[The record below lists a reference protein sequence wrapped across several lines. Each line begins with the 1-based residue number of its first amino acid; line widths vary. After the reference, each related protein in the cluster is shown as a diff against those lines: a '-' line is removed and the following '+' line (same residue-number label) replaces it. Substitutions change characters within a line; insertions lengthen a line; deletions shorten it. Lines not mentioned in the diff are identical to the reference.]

1 MQRSGTAF
9 PVGLYG
15 MLLFALC
22 WLTLP
27 SLFAPAERLVL
38 GAAALPQRWVGAVGG
53 SPVQAAEPEV
63 ERRLAELRADLRART
78 EKHDI
83 GAGAAFMPADW
94 RPVHCAVLATNGRG
108 GGGEP
113 DELLL
118 DHSYA
123 ELAGCSKFLTKGDVL
138 LGYLARPGEGVAV
151 DDRPEDP
158 ARVLLLNH
166 RRARPVHAET
176 AVEGARLA
184 MVVGPAAAVDPAP
197 LRTELW
203 SHPFVAA
210 QLRIGGQ
217 PVHVAPLEQAID
229 QPPAGLWI
237 GRSLIWG
244 YEGSDGG
251 APITIGVYVD
261 PPFAPRSLSHVVAWR
276 PGDAARPEPD
286 ASSPRVRRVAGVLR
300 PLPGDERFLL
310 TADAEIP
317 DGAAVEHAGVCLGT
331 ARRIAFGQALVTS
344 AFRRGRT
351 WNLILLPHVP
361 TARPREVA
369 AEVVGV
375 AGGLVTLRCR
385 ADAYTASDDALP
397 EGYLFTGSNGRHCPP
412 GLFLGLAAPTAVHG
426 ELTVQRPLTVGAQV
440 VHAVVGDSIP

>member
-1 MQRSGTAF
+1 A
-9 PVGLYG
+9 
-15 MLLFALC
+15 
-22 WLTLP
+22 
-27 SLFAPAERLVL
+27 L
-38 GAAALPQRWVGAVGG
+38 GAASLPQHWLGVLGG
-53 SPVQAAEPEV
+53 SPVQAAEPDV
-63 ERRLAELRADLRART
+63 EQRLAELRADLRART

-123 ELAGCSKFLTKGDVL
+123 DLAGCSPFLTKGDVL

-158 ARVLLLNH
+158 ARVVLLNH

-176 AVEGARLA
+176 AVAGTRLA

-210 QLRIGGQ
+210 QLRLGGQ
-217 PVHVAPLEQAID
+217 PVHIAPLELAID

-244 YEGSDGG
+244 YEGSDGSP
-251 APITIGVYVD
+251 PITIGVYVD

-276 PGDAARPEPD
+276 APD
-286 ASSPRVRRVAGVLR
+286 AMPATEVEAKPRHRRVPGVLR
-300 PLPGDERFLL
+300 PLQGDERFLL
-310 TADAEIP
+310 TAEVEIP
-317 DGAAVEHAGVCLGT
+317 DGAAIEHAGVCLGT
-331 ARRIAFGQALVTS
+331 ARRVAFGQALVTS

-369 AEVVGV
+369 AEVVDV
-375 AGGLVTLRCR
+375 VGGLVTLRCR
-385 ADAYTASDDALP
+385 ADAYTAADDVLP

-412 GLFLGLAAPTAVHG
+412 GLFLGLATPTSVHG
-426 ELTVQRPLTVGAQV
+426 ELTVQRPLTVGAQSVYV
-440 VHAVVGDSIP
+440 VAGDSAP